1 MLAAD
6 KLLLQSNLRQN
17 AIKLKEKEFDL
28 YHDNYQNVGT
38 QAAVRKGTLDGL
50 VETICPELILC

>member
-17 AIKLKEKEFDL
+17 AIKLKEKVL
-28 YHDNYQNVGT
+28 AQ
-38 QAAVRKGTLDGL
+38 
-50 VETICPELILC
+50 PP

>member
-17 AIKLKEKEFDL
+17 AIKLKEKVL
-28 YHDNYQNVGT
+28 
-38 QAAVRKGTLDGL
+38 A
-50 VETICPELILC
+50 PPP